1 MIHGINEIL
10 LFAPGCVKAFVQLL
24 LNLSHVSNLR
34 AHYGIHWR
42 LCTQTRP
49 TLAAQW
55 KSLSPY
61 LLVHKVI
68 IPFKITLVTSSHL
81 CKSYLSINH
90 PQQIYPHWNDI
101 LRSSS
106 LESISMPCNHQLLPR
121 FVVKYFLV
129 PKFQILH
136 QFFPWLFEL
145 APESL

>member
-10 LFAPGCVKAFVQLL
+10 LFTLECVKAFVQLF

-34 AHYGIHWR
+34 AHYGVHWR

-49 TLAAQW
+49 ILAAQW

-68 IPFKITLVTSSHL
+68 IPFKITLVASSHL

-90 PQQIYPHWNDI
+90 LQHIYPHWNDI
-101 LRSSS
+101 VRSSS
-106 LESISMPCNHQLLPR
+106 LESISVACDHLLHPR
-121 FVVKYFLV
+121 FVIKYFLV
-129 PKFQILH
+129 PKFEI
-136 QFFPWLFEL
+136 
-145 APESL
+145 